1 MAGKAKLEV
10 LGVHYTWAYCHR
22 KRSYGAKERT
32 MPPSRRDTQKYAKA
46 RRRYRKAHERLARDR
61 RQAQH
66 AAKVLEQAL
75 EDLGLPRDLVVEIE
89 GRLRSQQK
97 LLGKIVGVMFPPL
110 FGCRTNTELCRVRGW
125 DKNLPSH
132 LLGALP
138 KRSWIKRLR
147 RLGLEVLVPLWR
159 STASK
164 SEATRSRWQWT
175 WVADDS
181 VFKKYGE
188 QLGLVG
194 TWWSGQEHRVLSGI
208 DGVLLVVVIGE
219 GKLVVPV
226 DFAIRRPDPQ
236 GPGGPCRD
244 KLYWVE
250 SMLDGRLAAFRRRG
264 VALPPPLVV
273 ADSWFSDSKLMR
285 HVATTHR
292 GTFLVEGKS
301 SYVFELPDGQ
311 QIKGHDLQQ
320 HREWPWRYS
329 EQVPE
334 VRYARFRATSAT
346 YGVVTLIVVDAAGED
361 QFYVM
366 CLDTAISGPRLIRA
380 WKRRHWIEYCFRTLK
395 HLLATGACQVQ
406 NEDAYYG
413 HLVLRLMGCLVL
425 FYTSRVIC
433 KGRLTMEEIIFS
445 LKHYWRFVD
454 CEALER
460 KALSQGVDAKAA

>member
-1 MAGKAKLEV
+1 MSLI
-10 LGVHYTWAYCHR
+10 T
-22 KRSYGAKERT
+22 RSVK
-32 MPPSRRDTQKYAKA
+32 KHIKA
-46 RRRYRKAHERLARDR
+46 RQRRHRTAQERLARDR

-66 AAKVLEQAL
+66 AAKVLAQAL
-75 EDLGLPRDLVVEIE
+75 QDLGLPDNLIAEIE

-97 LLGKIVGVMFPPL
+97 LLGKIVGVMCPPL

-125 DKNLPSH
+125 DKNLPAR
-132 LLGALP
+132 LLSALP

-147 RLGLEVLVPLWR
+147 RLGLEVLLPLWR
-159 STASK
+159 YAASA

-194 TWWSGQEHRVLSGI
+194 TWWSGQEHRVLAGI

-226 DFAIRRPDPQ
+226 DFAIRRPDPP
-236 GPGGPCRD
+236 GPGAPCRD
-244 KLYWVE
+244 KLHWVQ
-250 SMLDGRLAAFRRRG
+250 SMLDGRMAAFRQRG
-264 VALPPPLVV
+264 VALSPPMVV

-285 HVATTHR
+285 HIATTHE

-301 SYVFELPDGQ
+301 TYTFALPDGRQ
-311 QIKGHDLQQ
+311 VKGHDLQQ
-320 HREWPWRYS
+320 DRAWPWRLS
-329 EQVPE
+329 AQVPG
-334 VRYARFRATSAT
+334 VRYARLRATSPT
-346 YGVVTLIVVDAAGED
+346 YGTVTLIVVSEPREE

-366 CLDTAISGPRLIRA
+366 CLNTAISGPRLIRA

-395 HLLATGACQVQ
+395 HLLATGACQVH

-413 HLVLRLMGCLVL
+413 HLVLRLMGSFVL
-425 FYTSRVIC
+425 FYTSRVVC
-433 KGRLTMEEIIFS
+433 KGQLTMEEIIFS

-454 CEALER
+454 SEALEL
-460 KALSQGVDAKAA
+460 KALSQGVAEKAA